1 MPPKKKQ
8 KLSTR
13 ATDNAKPFTSTLESG
28 GKPDTDYDLI
38 SDPWT
43 DEQETS
49 LLKGLVRWKPVGMHK
64 HFRML
69 AISEYMKSQGYAP
82 ANEEHT
88 RIPGIWKKL
97 GKLYNLPALDEREDS
112 IIMDGSDGSEYCP
125 FELPEDEYGE
135 LMFSRRLENRSVS
148 LVASESRRGS
158 AAADADE
165 FRPSPG
171 PSRGRRANRAR
182 QTIRRTRATRLQAE
196 IEPPKKSTSDRVS
209 VADEDEEMEDVA
221 ADEDDGTDAGNQN
234 SEGEDEPEVSSP
246 TAKSTRTRT
255 KQKGKARVATGTRRG
270 GRRR

>member
-1 MPPKKKQ
+1 
-8 KLSTR
+8 
-13 ATDNAKPFTSTLESG
+13 
-28 GKPDTDYDLI
+28 
-38 SDPWT
+38 
-43 DEQETS
+43 
-49 LLKGLVRWKPVGMHK
+49 
-64 HFRML
+64 
-69 AISEYMKSQGYAP
+69 
-82 ANEEHT
+82 
-88 RIPGIWKKL
+88 
-97 GKLYNLPALDEREDS
+97 
-112 IIMDGSDGSEYCP
+112 MDGSDGSEYCP

-158 AAADADE
+158 TAVDADE

-234 SEGEDEPEVSSP
+234 SEEEDEPEVSSP

-255 KQKGKARVATGTRRG
+255 KQKGKARVTTGTRRG